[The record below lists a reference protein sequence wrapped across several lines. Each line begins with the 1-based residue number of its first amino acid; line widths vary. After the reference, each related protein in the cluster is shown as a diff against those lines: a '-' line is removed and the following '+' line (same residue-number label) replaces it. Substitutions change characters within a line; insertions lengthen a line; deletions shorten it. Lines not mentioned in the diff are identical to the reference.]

1 MQNPHKDAGGL
12 CGVDGLRTG
21 IAAEIL
27 DVSPQTLKNPLK
39 PNPAEPLTHGQM
51 RAPERAALSA
61 LTRAPRESRRA
72 WWRLYIGLRRDRE
85 HRQKSRATR

>member
-1 MQNPHKDAGGL
+1 MQNPHKDAGGF
-12 CGVDGLRTG
+12 CGVNGLRPG
-21 IAAEIL
+21 IATEIL

-61 LTRAPRESRRA
+61 LVRAPRECRRS
-72 WWRLYIGLRRDRE
+72 WWVLYTGFRRDRE
-85 HRQKSRATR
+85 QAQRWRP